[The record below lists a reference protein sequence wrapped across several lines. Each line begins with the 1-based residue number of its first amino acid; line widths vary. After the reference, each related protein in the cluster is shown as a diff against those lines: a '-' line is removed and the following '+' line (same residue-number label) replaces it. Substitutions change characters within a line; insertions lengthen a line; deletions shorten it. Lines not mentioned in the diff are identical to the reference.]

1 MRLEHPCLSYLAFT
15 GSAAMEFNATLIG
28 EMIAFALLIIFSVK
42 FIWPHINHAIE
53 ERQKKI
59 ADGLAAAERARAELK
74 DADARVADEIKKA
87 RQQAAEIIDKAQQQA
102 NQMLDKARGDA
113 VEEINRLKASAQDDI
128 ANMAQRARDE
138 LREQVGQ
145 LAVKGAEKI
154 VQREIDANA
163 HKALLDQLATE
174 I

>member
-1 MRLEHPCLSYLAFT
+1 
-15 GSAAMEFNATLIG
+15 MEFNATLLG
-28 EMIAFALLIIFSVK
+28 EVISFAILIWFCVQ
-42 FIWPHINHAIE
+42 FIWPHILNAIE

-59 ADGLAAAERARAELK
+59 AEGLAAAERARAELK

-102 NQMLDKARGDA
+102 NQILDKAREDA
-113 VEEINRLKASAQDDI
+113 IAELNRQKAAAQAEIDS
-128 ANMAQRARDE
+128 MAQRARE
-138 LREQVGQ
+138 SLREQVGA

-154 VQREIDANA
+154 IQREIDARA
-163 HKALLDQLATE
+163 HKALLDQLAAE